1 MTGGRK
7 VRVKEQL
14 LTLRAYVP
22 GKNIEEVKREY
33 GLSKI
38 VKLASNE
45 NPFGCSARVT
55 EALTSLAN
63 QYALYPDGAA
73 FELRE
78 KVAEHLGVKAEQL
91 LFGSGLDEVI
101 QMISRALLHNG
112 TNVVMANPTFS
123 QYHHHAVIEGAEVR
137 EVPLKDGI
145 HNLDAMLQQV
155 DEKTKIVWICNPNNP
170 TGTYVE
176 KQKLL
181 SFLESVPKSALVI
194 MDEAYYEYA
203 GAEDYPQTLP
213 LLEKYE
219 NLMVLRTFSKA
230 YGLAA
235 FRIGYAIGDAK
246 LIGQLE
252 VARLPFN
259 TSTIAQAV
267 ALAAIEDQQFLQE
280 CVKKNAG
287 GLNQYYAF
295 CKEYN
300 VFYYPS
306 QTNFIFLK
314 LGIPGNEAFE
324 RLMRKG
330 YIVRSGAA
338 FGMHD
343 GIRITVG
350 LKEENDEIIE
360 LLTELVKEQ
369 VKKEE
374 TYS

>member
-1 MTGGRK
+1 MTGGIK
-7 VRVKEQL
+7 MRVKEQL
-14 LTLRAYVP
+14 LTLKAYVP

-45 NPFGCSARVT
+45 NPFGCSKRVT
-55 EALTSLAN
+55 EALASLGT

-78 KVAEHLGVKAEQL
+78 KVATHLHVKAEQL

-101 QMISRALLHNG
+101 QMISRALLHKG

-123 QYHHHAVIEGAEVR
+123 QYYHHAVIEGAEVR

-145 HNLDAMLQQV
+145 HDLDAMLEKI
-155 DEKTKIVWICNPNNP
+155 DEKTQIVWICNPNNP

-181 SFLESVPKSALVI
+181 SFLEAVPKSTLVI

-213 LLEKYE
+213 LLEEYE

-235 FRIGYAIGDAK
+235 FRIGYAVGNEK
-246 LIGQLE
+246 LIQQLE

-267 ALAAIEDQQFLQE
+267 ASVAIEDQVFLQE
-280 CVKKNAG
+280 CVKQNTE
-287 GLNQYYAF
+287 GLNQYYTF
-295 CKEYN
+295 CEEYG

-338 FGMHD
+338 FGLPD

-350 LKEENDEIIE
+350 LKEENAEIIE
-360 LLTELVKEQ
+360 LLTELVK
-369 VKKEE
+369 KEE

>member
-1 MTGGRK
+1 M
-7 VRVKEQL
+7 RVKEQL
-14 LTLRAYVP
+14 LTLKAYVP

-45 NPFGCSARVT
+45 NPFGCSKRVT
-55 EALTSLAN
+55 EALASLST

-78 KVAEHLGVKAEQL
+78 KVAAHLHVKPEQL

-101 QMISRALLHNG
+101 QMVSRALLEKG

-123 QYHHHAVIEGAEVR
+123 QYYHHAVIEGAEVR

-145 HNLDAMLQQV
+145 HDLDTMLKQI
-155 DEKTKIVWICNPNNP
+155 DEQTQIVWICNPNNP

-181 SFLESVPKSALVI
+181 SFLEAVPKSTLVI

-203 GAEDYPQTLP
+203 GEKEYPQTLL
-213 LLEKYE
+213 LLEEYE

-235 FRIGYAIGDAK
+235 FRIGYAVGNEK
-246 LIGQLE
+246 LIQQLE

-259 TSTIAQAV
+259 TSAVAQAV
-267 ALAAIEDQQFLQE
+267 GLVAIEDQEFLQE
-280 CVKKNAG
+280 CVKQNAE
-287 GLNQYYAF
+287 GLNQYYTF
-295 CKEYN
+295 CKEYD

-338 FGMHD
+338 FGLPD

-369 VKKEE
+369 KKKEE

>member
-1 MTGGRK
+1 M
-7 VRVKEQL
+7 RVKEQL
-14 LTLRAYVP
+14 LTLKAYVP
-22 GKNIEEVKREY
+22 GKNIEEVKRKY

-45 NPFGCSARVT
+45 NPFGCSKRVT
-55 EALTSLAN
+55 DALASLHT

-78 KVAEHLGVKAEQL
+78 KVAAHLHVKAEQL

-101 QMISRALLHNG
+101 QMISRALLHKG

-123 QYHHHAVIEGAEVR
+123 QYYHHAVIEGAEVR
-137 EVPLKDGI
+137 EVSLKEGVHD
-145 HNLDAMLQQV
+145 LDAMLTKI
-155 DEKTKIVWICNPNNP
+155 DENTQIVWICNPNNP

-181 SFLESVPKSALVI
+181 SFLEAVPKSVLVI

-235 FRIGYAIGDAK
+235 FRIGYAVGNEK
-246 LIGQLE
+246 LIQQLE

-259 TSTIAQAV
+259 TSTVAQAV
-267 ALAAIEDQQFLQE
+267 ASVAIEDQAFLQE
-280 CVKKNAG
+280 CIKQNVE
-287 GLNQYYAF
+287 GLNQYYTF
-295 CKEYN
+295 CKEYD

-314 LGIPGNEAFE
+314 LGIAGNEAFE

-330 YIVRSGAA
+330 YVVRSGAA
-338 FGMHD
+338 FGLPD

-350 LKEENDEIIE
+350 LKEENAEIIA

-369 VKKEE
+369 RKKEE

>member
-7 VRVKEQL
+7 MRVKEQL
-14 LTLRAYVP
+14 LTLKAYVP
-22 GKNIEEVKREY
+22 GKNIEEVKRAY

-45 NPFGCSARVT
+45 NSFGCSSRVT
-55 EALTSLAN
+55 EALTSLVK

-78 KVAEHLGVKAEQL
+78 KVATHLHVKPEQL

-101 QMISRALLHNG
+101 QMISRALLHKD

-123 QYHHHAVIEGAEVR
+123 QYYHHAVIEGAEVR
-137 EVPLKDGI
+137 EVSLKDGI
-145 HNLDAMLQQV
+145 HDLDAMLEQV

-181 SFLESVPKSALVI
+181 SFLEAVPKSALVI

-213 LLEKYE
+213 LLKKYE

-235 FRIGYAIGDAK
+235 FRIGYAVGNAK
-246 LIGQLE
+246 LMEKLE

-259 TSTIAQAV
+259 TSTVAQAV
-267 ALAAIEDQQFLQE
+267 AAVAIEDQEFLQE
-280 CVKKNAG
+280 CVKKNAE
-287 GLNQYYAF
+287 GLNQYYKF
-295 CKEYN
+295 CKEYD

-314 LGIPGNEAFE
+314 IGIPGNEAFE
-324 RLMRKG
+324 RLMEKG

-338 FGMHD
+338 FGLPD

-360 LLTELVKEQ
+360 LLTELVK
-369 VKKEE
+369 KEE

>member
-1 MTGGRK
+1 MTGGIK
-7 VRVKEQL
+7 MRVKEQL
-14 LTLRAYVP
+14 LTLKAYVP

-45 NPFGCSARVT
+45 NPFGCSKRVT
-55 EALTSLAN
+55 EALASLST

-78 KVAEHLGVKAEQL
+78 KVAAHLHVKPEQL

-101 QMISRALLHNG
+101 QMVSRALLEKG

-123 QYHHHAVIEGAEVR
+123 QYYHHAVIEGAEVR

-145 HNLDAMLQQV
+145 HDLDTMLKQI
-155 DEKTKIVWICNPNNP
+155 DEQTQIVWICNPNNP

-181 SFLESVPKSALVI
+181 SFLEAVPKSTLVI

-203 GAEDYPQTLP
+203 GAKEYPQTLP
-213 LLEKYE
+213 LLEEYE

-235 FRIGYAIGDAK
+235 FRIGYAVGNEK
-246 LIGQLE
+246 LIQQLE

-259 TSTIAQAV
+259 TSAVAQAV
-267 ALAAIEDQQFLQE
+267 GSVAIKDQEFLQE
-280 CVKKNAG
+280 CVKQNAE
-287 GLNQYYAF
+287 GLNQYYTF
-295 CKEYN
+295 CKEYD

-338 FGMHD
+338 FGLPD

-369 VKKEE
+369 KKKEE

>member
-1 MTGGRK
+1 M
-7 VRVKEQL
+7 
-14 LTLRAYVP
+14 
-22 GKNIEEVKREY
+22 
-33 GLSKI
+33 
-38 VKLASNE
+38 KLASNE

-55 EALTSLAN
+55 EALTSLAS
-63 QYALYPDGAA
+63 QYALYPDGYA
-73 FELRE
+73 FKLRT
-78 KVAEHLGVKAEQL
+78 KIAEHLGVKAEQL

-101 QMISRALLHNG
+101 QMISRALLHEG

-137 EVPLKDGI
+137 EVSLKDGI
-145 HNLDAMLQQV
+145 HDLDAMLEQV

-203 GAEDYPQTLP
+203 EAEDYPQTLP

-259 TSTIAQAV
+259 TSTVAQSV
-267 ALAAIEDQQFLQE
+267 ALAALEDQ
-280 CVKKNAG
+280 
-287 GLNQYYAF
+287 AF
-295 CKEYN
+295 YKIVCKRM
-300 VFYYPS
+300 
-306 QTNFIFLK
+306 LK
-314 LGIPGNEAFE
+314 
-324 RLMRKG
+324 
-330 YIVRSGAA
+330 V
-338 FGMHD
+338 
-343 GIRITVG
+343 
-350 LKEENDEIIE
+350 
-360 LLTELVKEQ
+360 
-369 VKKEE
+369 
-374 TYS
+374 

>member
-1 MTGGRK
+1 M
-7 VRVKEQL
+7 RVKEQL
-14 LTLRAYVP
+14 LTLKAYVP
-22 GKNIEEVKREY
+22 GRNIEEVKRQY

-45 NPFGCSARVT
+45 NPFGCSKRAI
-55 EALTSLAN
+55 EAIGSLAS

-78 KVAEHLGVKAEQL
+78 KVAAHLHVKPQQL

-101 QMISRALLHNG
+101 QMISRALLQKG

-123 QYHHHAVIEGAEVR
+123 QYRHHAVIEGAEVR

-145 HNLDAMLQQV
+145 HDLDAMLKQI
-155 DEKTKIVWICNPNNP
+155 DERTQIVWICNPNNP

-181 SFLESVPKSALVI
+181 SFLEAVPKTTLVI

-203 GAEDYPQTLP
+203 GAEDFPQTLP

-219 NLMVLRTFSKA
+219 NVMVLRTFSKA

-235 FRIGYAIGDAK
+235 FRIGYAVGNEK
-246 LIGQLE
+246 LIQQLE

-259 TSTIAQAV
+259 TSAV
-267 ALAAIEDQQFLQE
+267 AQVVASVAVEDQAFLQE
-280 CVKKNAG
+280 CVKLNKE
-287 GLNQYYAF
+287 GLQQYYTF
-295 CKEYN
+295 CKEYD

-314 LGIPGNEAFE
+314 LGLPGDEVFE
-324 RLMRKG
+324 RLMQKG
-330 YIVRSGAA
+330 YVVRSGGA
-338 FGMHD
+338 FGLPD

-350 LKEENDEIIE
+350 LKEENDEIIG
-360 LLTELVKEQ
+360 LLTELVKEE

>member
-1 MTGGRK
+1 MTGGIK
-7 VRVKEQL
+7 MRVKEQL
-14 LTLRAYVP
+14 LTLKAYVP
-22 GKNIEEVKREY
+22 GKSIEEVKREY

-45 NPFGCSARVT
+45 NPFGCSKRVT
-55 EALTSLAN
+55 DTLASLN
-63 QYALYPDGAA
+63 TQYALYPDGAA

-78 KVAEHLGVKAEQL
+78 KVAAHLHVKAEQL

-101 QMISRALLHNG
+101 QMISRALLHKG

-123 QYHHHAVIEGAEVR
+123 QYYHHAVIEGAEVR
-137 EVPLKDGI
+137 EVPLKEGI
-145 HNLDAMLQQV
+145 HDLDAMLTKI
-155 DEKTKIVWICNPNNP
+155 DEKTQIVWICNPNNP

-181 SFLESVPKSALVI
+181 SFLEAVPKSVLVI

-213 LLEKYE
+213 LLEKYG

-235 FRIGYAIGDAK
+235 FRIGYAVGNEK
-246 LIGQLE
+246 LIQQLE

-259 TSTIAQAV
+259 TSTVAQAV
-267 ALAAIEDQQFLQE
+267 ASVAIEDQAFLQE
-280 CVKKNAG
+280 CVKQNAE
-287 GLNQYYAF
+287 GLNQYYMF
-295 CKEYN
+295 CEEYG

-338 FGMHD
+338 FGLPD

-350 LKEENDEIIE
+350 LKEENAEIIA

-369 VKKEE
+369 RKKEE

>member
-1 MTGGRK
+1 MK
-7 VRVKEQL
+7 VKEQL
-14 LTLRAYVP
+14 FSLNAYVP

-45 NPFGCSARVT
+45 NPFGCSKRVK
-55 EALTSLAN
+55 EALALLN
-63 QYALYPDGAA
+63 EQYALYPDGAA
-73 FELRE
+73 FELRQ
-78 KVAEHLGVKAEQL
+78 KVANHLKVQPEQL

-101 QMISRALLHNG
+101 QMISRALLHKG
-112 TNVVMANPTFS
+112 TNVVMARPTFS
-123 QYHHHAVIEGAEVR
+123 QYRHHAIIEGAEVR
-137 EVPLKDGI
+137 EVPLKDGV
-145 HNLDAMLQQV
+145 HDLDAMLEQV
-155 DEKTKIVWICNPNNP
+155 DYNTRIVWVCNPNNP

-181 SFLESVPKSALVI
+181 SFLENVPKSSLVI

-235 FRIGYAIGDAK
+235 FRIGYAVGYAE
-246 LIGQLE
+246 LIKKLE

-259 TSTIAQAV
+259 TSTVAQVV
-267 ALAAIEDQQFLQE
+267 ASVAIDDQSFLQE
-280 CVKKNAG
+280 CVKKNAE
-287 GLNQYYAF
+287 GLEQYYQF
-295 CKEYN
+295 CKEYD

-314 LGIPGNEAFE
+314 IGLPGNEVFE
-324 RLMRKG
+324 RLMKKG
-330 YIVRSGAA
+330 YIVRSGAP
-338 FGMHD
+338 FGLLD

-350 LKEENDEIIE
+350 LKEENAEIIA
-360 LLTELVKEQ
+360 LLANLVKEH

>member
-1 MTGGRK
+1 MTGGSRM
-7 VRVKEQL
+7 RVKEQL
-14 LTLRAYVP
+14 LTLKAYVP
-22 GKNIEEVKREY
+22 GRNIEEVKRQY

-45 NPFGCSARVT
+45 NPFGCSKRAI
-55 EALTSLAN
+55 EAIGSLAS

-78 KVAEHLGVKAEQL
+78 KVAAHLHVKPQQL

-101 QMISRALLHNG
+101 QMISRALLQKG

-123 QYHHHAVIEGAEVR
+123 QYRHHAVIEGAEVR

-145 HNLDAMLQQV
+145 HDLDAMLKQI
-155 DEKTKIVWICNPNNP
+155 DERTQIVWICNPNNP

-181 SFLESVPKSALVI
+181 SFLEAVPKTTLVI

-203 GAEDYPQTLP
+203 GAEDFPQTLP

-219 NLMVLRTFSKA
+219 NVMVLRTFSKA

-235 FRIGYAIGDAK
+235 FRIGYAVGNEK
-246 LIGQLE
+246 LIQQLE

-259 TSTIAQAV
+259 TSAV
-267 ALAAIEDQQFLQE
+267 AQVVASVAVEDQAFLQE
-280 CVKKNAG
+280 CVKLNKE
-287 GLNQYYAF
+287 GLQQYYTF
-295 CKEYN
+295 CKEYD

-314 LGIPGNEAFE
+314 LGLPGDEVFE
-324 RLMRKG
+324 RLMQKG
-330 YIVRSGAA
+330 YVVRSGGA
-338 FGMHD
+338 FGLPD

-350 LKEENDEIIE
+350 LKEENDEIIG
-360 LLTELVKEQ
+360 LLTELVKEE